1 MSRTRKYHLYYL
13 LLAAMAVTATFAVRG
28 CQRTVPLEECSE
40 LYQRY
45 ADSPHLEVAFIRD
58 FPVNDTLSLDVTTLT
73 ALDSTGWDTLM
84 YCFGFPQ
91 ELIDDYRIK
100 RKKGVGNSKIHF
112 FIEKNNPSKRPMPGT
127 GINPYVVANVDKQV
141 FCVYHVES
149 SAQYYAAICYET
161 SMMKNTINS
170 NKKQHEN

>member
-40 LYQRY
+40 LYRRY

-73 ALDSTGWDTLM
+73 ALDSIGWEILKTDFRIHPVPEFAQQQIGQGKDIISLKLVSKDNPMLGMDTACL
-84 YCFGFPQ
+84 
-91 ELIDDYRIK
+91 L
-100 RKKGVGNSKIHF
+100 
-112 FIEKNNPSKRPMPGT
+112 NN
-127 GINPYVVANVDKQV
+127 
-141 FCVYHVES
+141 
-149 SAQYYAAICYET
+149 
-161 SMMKNTINS
+161 NTIGISRLHHTVSVFYTITINEQEAVLVNQTNIGLPPI
-170 NKKQHEN
+170 NK